1 MPFLT
6 GNPPVKRRKSDM
18 AKKTRRY
25 FIVGLFV
32 TMGFLIAT
40 VAVIWISA
48 SKYFERGAMY
58 VTFFDES
65 VQGLSKDSEVKYQG
79 VKVGRVEDIRIAPD
93 NKTVAVYMMINLRD
107 EKRDDLPERV
117 VAQMGMTGITGLMFI
132 NLVPRQPDEPDL
144 SPKIDFATEYPVIP
158 SKPSEISQILT
169 GVRELVENL
178 KQADIDGTL
187 DQIKGSFKEVQDFLK
202 QKEIK
207 DILAKADSAVG
218 YLKDTLK
225 RVDKSI
231 AAGKL
236 DDVLAEAGTAFKEV
250 GSLMEGVNS
259 DLRQSKIPETVKK
272 ARLTLNEAQVL
283 MENLRRTSETLDL
296 LIERLYERPPDV
308 FFGKPPKARW
318 NEKPG
323 KAKR

>member
-1 MPFLT
+1 
-6 GNPPVKRRKSDM
+6 M

-25 FIVGLFV
+25 FSVGLFV
-32 TMGFLIAT
+32 TLGVLIA
-40 VAVIWISA
+40 VGVVIWISA
-48 SKYFERGAMY
+48 SKYFERGDMY

-79 VKVGRVEDIRIAPD
+79 VKVGRVEFIGIAPD
-93 NKTVAVYMMINLRD
+93 NRTVKVVMMIWGRFP
-107 EKRDDLPERV
+107 KDDV
-117 VAQMGMTGITGLMFI
+117 VAQLSMTGITGLMFV

-144 SPKIDFATEYPVIP
+144 SPKIEFATEYPVIP

-169 GVRELVENL
+169 AVREAVDNL
-178 KQADIDGTL
+178 KQADIEGTL
-187 DQIKGSFKEVQDFLK
+187 EQVKGALQGIQDFLK

-207 DILAKADSAVG
+207 EILAKADAAVG
-218 YLKDTLK
+218 YLENVLRTIE
-225 RVDKSI
+225 KSI

-236 DDVLAEAGTAFKEV
+236 DDVLAEASNAFKGV
-250 GSLMEGVNS
+250 GSLMEGVKGGF
-259 DLRQSKIPETVKK
+259 RQSKIPETVKK
-272 ARLTLNEAQVL
+272 ARLTLDDAQVL

-296 LIERLYERPPDV
+296 LIERLYERPPDLL
-308 FFGKPPKARW
+308 FGKPPKARW

>member
-1 MPFLT
+1 
-6 GNPPVKRRKSDM
+6 M
-18 AKKTRRY
+18 AKKTRRF

-32 TMGFLIAT
+32 TMGFLIAIS
-40 VAVIWISA
+40 AVIWISA

-79 VKVGRVEDIRIAPD
+79 VKVGRVEEIRIAPD

-107 EKRDDLPERV
+107 DLPARV

-132 NLVPRQPDEPDL
+132 NLVPREPDEPDL
-144 SPKIDFATEYPVIP
+144 SPKIDFATESPVIP

-202 QKEIK
+202 QKEMK

-218 YLKDTLK
+218 YLEGALK
-225 RVDKSI
+225 KVDKSL

-236 DDVLAEAGTAFKEV
+236 DDVLAEAGNAFKGV
-250 GSLMEGVNS
+250 GSLMEGVKA

-272 ARLTLNEAQVL
+272 ARLTLNDAQVL

-308 FFGKPPKARW
+308 LFGKPPKARW